1 MKQNN
6 YLLLRSVFIV
16 NKHLIFTF
24 LCCCSFFLEAESV
37 GKSRA
42 AVALRLLLE
51 LNPDVHGDSV
61 DEDVDQVLVNNPDFF
76 NSFHVVIGT
85 ALSER
90 YCSYQRSFILKLST
104 HCPVTT
110 HNGFDNFQDIDN
122 PL

>member
-1 MKQNN
+1 M
-6 YLLLRSVFIV
+6 I
-16 NKHLIFTF
+16 TF
-24 LCCCSFFLEAESV
+24 LCCCSFFLEAECI

-90 YCSYQRSFILKLST
+90 YCLLRPMFLIL
-104 HCPVTT
+104 
-110 HNGFDNFQDIDN
+110 QE
-122 PL
+122 